1 MKEKMISH
9 CGGIEYYE
17 RPELTELEQKVI
29 RCVIEQY
36 EGLEIL
42 TEDVLDALKESG
54 IDSKT
59 ARGAIG
65 SLVKKKY
72 LKADD
77 VNGEKTTLLPLGTD
91 GEPL

>member
-1 MKEKMISH
+1 MERTEKY
-9 CGGIEYYE
+9 CGGIQDNYSN
-17 RPELTELEQKVI
+17 ELTELELKVM
-29 RCVIEQY
+29 RCVMEQY

-42 TEDVLDALKESG
+42 TEDVLNALKENG

-77 VNGEKTTLLPLGTD
+77 VNGERTTLLPLGTD